1 MEIKQRNGFTITWM
15 DKDGHEDS
23 FESESYT
30 EVERKRREL
39 KSKRIKVSEIMQ
51 CIF

>member
-1 MEIKQRNGFTITWM
+1 MQRTGFTIEWI
-15 DKDGHEDS
+15 DRNGRKNS
-23 FESESYT
+23 FESESYV
-30 EVERKRREL
+30 EVERKQREL